1 MALTRLGPNQAV
13 NLTSNV
19 TGALPVAN
27 GGTALTSGFNNGT
40 WVKLSE
46 SNITSDTA
54 DVNITGITATYR
66 THVVLISRLT
76 PASADKRLICKFRNS
91 ATGSYATSSYA
102 YATASYMNS
111 NSDSNDYNTSGGQ
124 IYTLGAAEGMG
135 DGSAGRY
142 GSSCIL
148 YLNDFMDSTN
158 PPSVYGNGV
167 YSKESGFTATNYFGG
182 TYRDTSTTWDAIKF
196 LFNSGDIAEGNF
208 KMYGIV
214 DD

>member
-76 PASADKRLICKFRNS
+76 PASADKSKDNVPV
-91 ATGSYATSSYA
+91 
-102 YATASYMNS
+102 TAKASLPCS
-111 NSDSNDYNTSGGQ
+111 FF
-124 IYTLGAAEGMG
+124 I
-135 DGSAGRY
+135 
-142 GSSCIL
+142 
-148 YLNDFMDSTN
+148 
-158 PPSVYGNGV
+158 P
-167 YSKESGFTATNYFGG
+167 
-182 TYRDTSTTWDAIKF
+182 
-196 LFNSGDIAEGNF
+196 
-208 KMYGIV
+208 
-214 DD
+214 